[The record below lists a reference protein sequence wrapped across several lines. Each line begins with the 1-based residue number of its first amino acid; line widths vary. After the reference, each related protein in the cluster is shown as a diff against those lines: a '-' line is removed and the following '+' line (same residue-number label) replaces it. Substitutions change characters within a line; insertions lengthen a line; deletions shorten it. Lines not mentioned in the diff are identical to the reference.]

1 MTHQERT
8 ANWLNA
14 LQQQVYTLVSKMT
27 TSKVLNDNW
36 DDNMNAAYNEAL
48 EIRDNINN
56 MLYNL
61 QNEDGSDE

>member
-1 MTHQERT
+1 MTHQEKT

-48 EIRDNINN
+48 EIRNNINN
-56 MLYNL
+56 MLANL
-61 QNEDGSDE
+61 AEDGSDE

>member
-14 LQQQVYTLVSKMT
+14 LQQQAYTIVSKMT
-27 TSKVLNDNW
+27 MSKMLNDNW
-36 DDNMNAAYNEAL
+36 DDNMNAAYIEAL

>member
-8 ANWLNA
+8 TNWLNA
-14 LQQQVYTLVSKMT
+14 LQQQVYALVSKMT

-36 DDNMNAAYNEAL
+36 DDNMNAAFNDAL
-48 EIRDNINN
+48 KIRDNINN

-61 QNEDGSDE
+61 QNEDGSEE